1 MAPESAPRQLQQLLV
16 TMAPVTL
23 SLRVGLGAT
32 VAASFRTIGDAR
44 INLCRACR
52 RRPRIPRGLGMAAGG
67 WPSRRHWY

>member
-23 SLRVGLGAT
+23 RVGLGVT

-44 INLCRACR
+44 INLCRACG
-52 RRPRIPRGLGMAAGG
+52 RRPRIPRGLVLAAGG